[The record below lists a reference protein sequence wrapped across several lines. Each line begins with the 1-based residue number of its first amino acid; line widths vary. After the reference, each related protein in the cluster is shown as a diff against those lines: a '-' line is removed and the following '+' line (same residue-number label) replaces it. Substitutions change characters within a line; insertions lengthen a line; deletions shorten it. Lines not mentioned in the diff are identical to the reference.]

1 MTHTQ
6 EERLRHRLAVQS
18 MQIERFLSQREVSSS
33 VRGGTWRGRWVDFDL
48 QSRLS
53 DGVDR
58 VRDWAQEL
66 AETLGVSEVRVQ
78 RQPGGLRVAVRRN
91 SDHVVD
97 LLEVLDGCGDVPP
110 ATALLGL
117 GMDEKALLLNLES
130 DAVYNI
136 LVAGLDEAGKT
147 SLLRSIALSLALTSK
162 QSQLQLAVIDAGM
175 GPARPT
181 RGLGS
186 LYPLNYLPH
195 LLVPVATMLD
205 DAADLLDFLT
215 GEVAYREKQGLTRPV
230 LALIIDDL
238 DGLVAAGGEAVRRP
252 LSELLQMGGRAGL
265 RLICSATN
273 PTTPALHPL
282 LRHNLPVRLV
292 GKLGD
297 ADEARA
303 VTGIQDSCAEYLR
316 GQGDFLAVAQGS
328 VVPFQAAY
336 LDDYDLHLVLQDLLR
351 PRRPALLARP
361 VAAQGRSA
369 SAPEKAAGQNGAYS
383 SRDTR
388 PNGAD
393 SGEAERMSFR
403 YDAERGRT
411 EWSVPFGEAA
421 ADSVVIET
429 GQGFEAQSE
438 LDAEVEGAETGAII
452 ESAGDFEAWEDLDAE
467 VGAGYEAE
475 EGGANDLEE
484 AVYEDLDADE
494 WLDDDGDDNAGAS
507 SARAGRDR
515 WLAGEDESE
524 LDEDER
530 D

>member
-6 EERLRHRLAVQS
+6 EERMQHRLAVQS

-66 AETLGVSEVRVQ
+66 AETLGVSEVKVQ

-91 SDHVVD
+91 SDHGVD
-97 LLEVLDGCGDVPP
+97 LLEVLDGCGDVPA

-117 GMDEKALLLNLES
+117 GMDEKALLLNLGS

-162 QSQLQLAVIDAGM
+162 QSQLQLAVIDAGL

-195 LLVPVATMLD
+195 MLVPVATMLD

-230 LALIIDDL
+230 LALIVDDL

-265 RLICSATN
+265 RLIFSATN

-292 GKLGD
+292 GKLRD

-303 VTGIQDSCAEYLR
+303 VSGIQDSCAEYLR
-316 GQGDFLAVAQGS
+316 GQGDFLALAQGS

-336 LDDYDLHLVLQDLLR
+336 LDDYDLHLVLQDLIR

-361 VAAQGRSA
+361 VAAQGSGAGTRD
-369 SAPEKAAGQNGAYS
+369 KAAGQNGAQVS
-383 SRDTR
+383 PETR
-388 PNGAD
+388 PNSAD
-393 SGEAERMSFR
+393 PGQAERRSFR

-411 EWSVPFGEAA
+411 EWSLPFGEAA
-421 ADSVVIET
+421 AEGVIVET

-438 LDAEVEGAETGAII
+438 LDAEVEVAETGAVGD
-452 ESAGDFEAWEDLDAE
+452 SAGGIEVWDDFESE
-467 VGAGYEAE
+467 VRAGYEAE
-475 EGGANDLEE
+475 EGGANDLED
-484 AVYEDLDADE
+484 AVYEDLDTDE
-494 WLDDDGDDNAGAS
+494 WLDDDGDDGAGAS
-507 SARAGRDR
+507 SARAGRAQR
-515 WLAGEDESE
+515 LAGEEESE
-524 LDEDER
+524 LDSDE
-530 D
+530 